1 MDWARCANGRR
12 KESKSRSRERAQMD
26 EDTVP
31 LEPDD
36 DADFFDQQSTKKISK
51 EARQDRSGL
60 GKGTTIPI
68 AKTVIKACLVVCS
81 RDNTF
86 AYLCRERIGR
96 PWIGWG
102 VPMRD
107 TRRAS
112 PEIGRG
118 LRWTRIQCLSSPK
131 MRIFM
136 ISSPPRRSARWF
148 VRTVRRPSPGDTS
161 PLPWEKGVE
170 LPPPSISV
178 GQPDFYAE
186 DEAGVWSSTTSRV
199 ELSPHSRNSSWVEL
213 SPHSRPSSNYARVE
227 LSPYFRSSTRVEL
240 SPCSKTC

>member
-1 MDWARCANGRR
+1 
-12 KESKSRSRERAQMD
+12 MD
-26 EDTVP
+26 EDTVSR
-31 LEPDD
+31 
-36 DADFFDQQSTKKISK
+36 AWWWWWFFRPAVHQEDQQGGLSGPF
-51 EARQDRSGL
+51 GL
-60 GKGTTIPI
+60 GEGDNHTHCQNCTIQ
-68 AKTVIKACLVVCS
+68 ACLGACS
-81 RDNTF
+81 RDNTCEF
-86 AYLCRERIGR
+86 RIALQKRIGGL
-96 PWIGWG
+96 WIGWG

-118 LRWTRIQCLSSPK
+118 LRWTRIQCLSSPM

-136 ISSPPRRSARWF
+136 ISSPPRRSARRF

-199 ELSPHSRNSSWVEL
+199 ELSPHSRNSSWVAL
-213 SPHSRPSSNYARVE
+213 SPHSRLSSNYARVE

>member
-1 MDWARCANGRR
+1 
-12 KESKSRSRERAQMD
+12 
-26 EDTVP
+26 
-31 LEPDD
+31 
-36 DADFFDQQSTKKISK
+36 
-51 EARQDRSGL
+51 
-60 GKGTTIPI
+60 
-68 AKTVIKACLVVCS
+68 
-81 RDNTF
+81 
-86 AYLCRERIGR
+86 
-96 PWIGWG
+96 
-102 VPMRD
+102 MRD

-118 LRWTRIQCLSSPK
+118 LRWTRIQCLSSPM

-136 ISSPPRRSARWF
+136 ISSPPRRSARRF

-240 SPCSKTC
+240 SPVPRLAKRSASSSVSGSGGDAHVQALVTLPGMEGSTGWTLEDPQQGFMADDPGHAGDGTAVA